1 MAELEKIKNIVDL
14 YTTSEENISYIKAE
28 KNVLIFT
35 NTPGSNKM
43 YRGTGPNTPLE
54 LIGSGTADKLTNSVK
69 IYGNEFDG
77 SQDVSNNLIMTGDLD
92 NSTGNGYFKN
102 LTLFGDLD
110 NSIGSAKF
118 NNIYINSDASI
129 NGNLTLIGKFD
140 ASKSNIDA
148 SYISTKNGIFL
159 ENGQIKFKGE
169 NNEIITLTLDSST
182 FGQLDIEANVIAKI
196 FNTVEDV
203 FNPEINDISDDQI
216 GTTYFV
222 KRGTSDINIPE
233 TFVLNENKEI
243 IPTSSYIFKTDEPD
257 ASFNY
262 DKGNIIWIDKNYD
275 YNIPSENLDTNS
287 GIIKDDTI
295 ITAENYKEL
304 YNAINKLY
312 YILGIDMDAGNVED
326 SVMSLS
332 DGVDAG
338 EFNSETETTTSNY
351 GLILTNLN
359 NNQKTAFS
367 DYDTSVKPPFLAALD
382 ENTEDEQNEIVD
394 YDTIVVPDEL
404 DDEITNI
411 GEHFVKAIRIKRG
424 KYSDMMDVSNCLLD
438 GELIWCKY
446 DIRYP
451 AQSNKLFIKSTDRFN
466 NPQFYCINVGT
477 DNDEDITQDYLT
489 ELVDIKKIDWLT
501 DNLTQ
506 YRINVNNQGKL
517 TVSPLCKNQSSMDS
531 YYNKGKNRY
540 KIYINSLYCGGL
552 NSNKTMFRPCS
563 HNFIELSNLT
573 NYDINLADAKISLQ
587 YIDRTKYNS
596 TSDKL
601 SWEILPLTGTIKAG
615 GTYLI
620 RGAECGPIDC
630 NTTRIKI
637 ETYDQEWYDSNG
649 NLMSFD
655 MENPSFVLFM
665 GSTDSNGNYYSCT
678 NDIGDI
684 YGNGNGTKY
693 CFDGTTDKRNF
704 LNTIGIQNYQSE
716 TSPLYYENTP
726 VKMGNYNIYTK
737 DALFIQ
743 YFTMDAVN
751 QAITDGFKR
760 NNNTD
765 TYIINLNKNY
775 QDGID
780 KYYNGKASFENKN
793 LFYNKS
799 ELGELPNMI
808 MCTFGKQ
815 ATDNGSG
822 ATRCFNWLS
831 VGYYNEYLKLIYPNG
846 DIKYFESFKNANQ
859 DIYTGQKNISFN
871 VEDNHYNDNGSRFSY
886 KNIYDRYRTFTTSGV
901 PFTVHKLI
909 IDNLTEGIYKYQ
921 IGKEEGWS
929 EEYSFEVL
937 SDSTINEK
945 FDNGEDITFIH
956 HSDQQGFNKDEYKAW
971 EYVVEYIMNN
981 DINPN
986 FSINTG
992 DMTQNGNRMN
1002 EWLDYY
1008 EGGKKLFNHSECM
1021 HTVGNNDLSPIDNTK
1036 LGDGGDDSKL
1046 NPKNFDIFFC
1056 HDLSIEEQ
1064 DLLTIKLK
1072 NETYRLIPSN
1082 YSFDYANCH
1091 FICINSEL
1099 PKDAIIK
1106 LFNENA
1112 DEYASK
1118 PKDEIPNYDE
1128 LKESYSIAIA
1138 ERLEEWLNNDCSLI
1152 TTYNNS
1158 VEKINQKWIIAF
1170 CHEMPFTILTHAIT
1184 LKHQADRLN
1193 VKGSSIAG
1201 CRTNGI
1207 KSNGK
1212 YYWLSRLFDKYH
1224 IPLILGGHKHTYS
1237 MSARIKENITIN
1249 EDGTEDYS
1257 NTYKPII
1264 QLKRSELVNVYG
1276 DSYSNDEL
1284 KQLWYNTGK
1293 KKNNEKDYPTV
1304 FEDNIC
1310 DVNDIEIIDDIN
1322 NNEDYSAPMY
1332 AMQTA
1337 AGYKLIS
1344 NKELPAVV
1352 IPWLT
1357 IPGGS
1362 LNDNSDRLDSTYFP
1376 ATAKPAVNA
1385 NQLYPY
1391 FTVYRFN
1398 RDRIEGTPIRM
1409 SQTVNAKTS
1418 QIYYTGNTKSKG
1430 TYDLINKSYSDNDI
1444 KEWNPDIANG
1454 MVANHLIYLT
1464 NKPF

>member
-1 MAELEKIKNIVDL
+1 MKNLEKIKNLVDL
-14 YTTSEENISYIKAE
+14 YTTSEDNIKNIKAD

-35 NTPGSNKM
+35 DNPGANKL
-43 YRGTGPNTPLE
+43 YRGAGPDKELE
-54 LIGSGTADKLTNSVK
+54 LIGSGSADKLTNPVN

-77 SQDVSNNLIMTGDLD
+77 TQNISENLLMTGVLD
-92 NSTGNGYFKN
+92 NSTGTGIFN
-102 LTLFGDLD
+102 
-110 NSIGSAKF
+110 IGNFNEGHF
-118 NNIYINSDASI
+118 NNVYINSDASI
-129 NGNLTLIGKFD
+129 SGNLNLIG
-140 ASKSNIDA
+140 S
-148 SYISTKNGIFL
+148 ISTKDVSTNEIFL
-159 ENGQIKFKGE
+159 DSGIIKFRDGD
-169 NNEIITLTLDSST
+169 NIITLNLQKD
-182 FGQLDIEANVIAKI
+182 LADLEIEANIITKI
-196 FNTVEDV
+196 FNNVNEIFD
-203 FNPEINDISDDQI
+203 PSINDITNDQI

-222 KRGTSDINIPE
+222 KSGTSDINVPE
-233 TFVLNENKEI
+233 TFVLNDEREI
-243 IPTSSYIFKTDEPD
+243 IPTSSYIIKENEPD
-257 ASFNY
+257 KSFNY
-262 DKGNIIWIDKNYD
+262 HKGNIIWIDKL
-275 YNIPSENLDTNS
+275 YNSGNSEDLDTSS

-312 YILGIDMDAGNVED
+312 YILGIDMDAGKVED
-326 SVMSLS
+326 SINSEGE
-332 DGVDAG
+332 GVDAG
-338 EFNSETETTTSNY
+338 EFDSTTETTTSNY
-351 GLILTNLN
+351 GVILTDLAI
-359 NNQKTAFS
+359 NQKTAFN
-367 DYDTSVKPPFLAALD
+367 DYNTEEKPDWLATLD
-382 ENTEDEQNEIVD
+382 EETDEGSDEKVEED
-394 YDTIVVPDEL
+394 YDTIVLPEL
-404 DDEITNI
+404 LPEEITEI

-446 DIRYP
+446 DVNYQQ
-451 AQSNKLFIKSTDRFN
+451 QSNKLYIKSTDKFN
-466 NPQFYCINVGT
+466 NPQFFCINNGAAN
-477 DNDEDITQDYLT
+477 DNEYEDKEYLT
-489 ELVDIKKIDWLT
+489 ELVDIEKIDWLT

-506 YRINVNNQGKL
+506 YRMNINNQGKL
-517 TVSPLCKNQSSMDS
+517 TISSKCKNQSSMDS
-531 YYNKGKNRY
+531 YYNKSKNRY
-540 KIYINSLYCGGL
+540 NIYINSLYCGGL
-552 NSNKTMFRPCS
+552 NSDKIMFRPCS
-563 HNFIELSNLT
+563 HNFVELSNLT
-573 NYDINLADAKISLQ
+573 NYDINLAEAKISLQ

-596 TSDKL
+596 TTDKL

-620 RGAECGPIDC
+620 RGAECASIDC
-630 NTTRIKI
+630 NTTRLKI
-637 ETYDQEWYDSNG
+637 ENYDQEWYDSTG
-649 NLMSFD
+649 NLISFD
-655 MENPSFVLFM
+655 TENPSFVLFL
-665 GSTDSNGNYYSCT
+665 GTTDQNGNYYSCT

-693 CFDGTTDKRNF
+693 CFDGTNDKRNF
-704 LNTIGIQNYQSE
+704 LNTIGIQDYQSE
-716 TSPLYYENTP
+716 TMPLYYENTP
-726 VKMGNYNIYTK
+726 VKMSNYNIYTK
-737 DALFIQ
+737 DVLLIQ
-743 YFTMDAVN
+743 YFTMDSVN
-751 QAITDGFKR
+751 QATTDGLKR

-775 QDGID
+775 QEGID
-780 KYYNGKASFENKN
+780 KFYNGKASFENKN

-799 ELGELPNMI
+799 ELSSEYPNMI
-808 MCTFGKQ
+808 MCTFGKN
-815 ATDNGSG
+815 ATDAGNG

-831 VGYYNEYLKLIYPNG
+831 VGYYNEYLKLIYPDGNV
-846 DIKYFESFKNANQ
+846 KYFESFKNENQ
-859 DIYTGQKNISFN
+859 NIYTGQKDITFNIS
-871 VEDNHYNDNGSRFSY
+871 DNHYNDDGSRFSY

-929 EEYSFEVL
+929 EEYTFEVL
-937 SDSTINEK
+937 SDSTINQK

-981 DINPN
+981 NINPN

-1008 EGGKKLFNHSECM
+1008 ECGKKLFNHSECM

-1091 FICINSEL
+1091 FICVNSEL
-1099 PKDAIIK
+1099 PKDAIIR

-1112 DEYASK
+1112 DEYANK
-1118 PKDEIPNYDE
+1118 PKDSIENYDE
-1128 LKESYSIAIA
+1128 LKEKYSIEVA
-1138 ERLEEWLNNDCSLI
+1138 ERLENWLEKDCLNI
-1152 TTYNNS
+1152 TSYNNT
-1158 VEKINQKWIIAF
+1158 VNKEDQKWIIAY

-1184 LKHQADRLN
+1184 LNHQNDRLN
-1193 VKGSSIAG
+1193 VKGASIAG

-1207 KSNGK
+1207 KSHGK

-1224 IPLILGGHKHTYS
+1224 IPLVLGGHKHTYS
-1237 MSARIKENITIN
+1237 MSARIKENIIIN
-1249 EDGTEDYS
+1249 EDGSEDYS
-1257 NTYKPII
+1257 QTYRPII
-1264 QLKRSELVNVYG
+1264 QLKRSELENVYG
-1276 DSYSNDEL
+1276 SNYTNDEL
-1284 KQLWYNTGK
+1284 KNLWYNTGK
-1293 KKNNEKDYPTV
+1293 KRNNEKDYPTV

-1332 AMQTA
+1332 VMQTA

-1357 IPGGS
+1357 IPAGNK
-1362 LNDNSDRLDSTYFP
+1362 NDNSDRLDSTYFP
-1376 ATAKPAVNA
+1376 ATAEPKVNK

-1391 FTVYRFN
+1391 FTIYSFN
-1398 RDRIEGTPIRM
+1398 KNRIEGKPIRM
-1409 SQTVNAKTS
+1409 SQTINAKTS
-1418 QIYYTGNTKSKG
+1418 EIYYTGNTKAKG
-1430 TYDLINKSYSDNDI
+1430 TYDLINKSYTAEEISN
-1444 KEWNPDIANG
+1444 WNPDIANG
-1454 MVANHLIYLT
+1454 MVANYLIELT